1 METDLTRRH
10 CVPCEGGVPPLSVA
24 QVEKLL
30 PRVPGWTVNDSGTQ
44 IFKVWECKNF
54 RDAMALVNKVADLAE
69 REGHHPDIQLFSYRR
84 VRLDVTTHA
93 IGGLSDNDFILAA
106 KINML
111 RPSPA

>member
-1 METDLTRRH
+1 MAYLSYEPWVLQSLRYSTI
-10 CVPCEGGVPPLSVA
+10 PCEGGVPPLSVA

-69 REGHHPDIQLFSYRR
+69 SISSSLFARNTSMRC
-84 VRLDVTTHA
+84 
-93 IGGLSDNDFILAA
+93 
-106 KINML
+106 
-111 RPSPA
+111 